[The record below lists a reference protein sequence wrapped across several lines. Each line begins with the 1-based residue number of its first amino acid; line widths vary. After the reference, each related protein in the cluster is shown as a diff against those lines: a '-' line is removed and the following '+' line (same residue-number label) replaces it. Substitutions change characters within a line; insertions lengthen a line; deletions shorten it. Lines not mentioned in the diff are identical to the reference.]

1 MTFLISPQLEYID
14 LTKGL
19 VIFLSIPISGEKK
32 GGGGHFFLFFYQQ
45 QWNISMKKVNS
56 LQILRATM
64 PTSQQLWTI
73 PYFSFKDEYSIG
85 SWLTEYQA
93 MA

>member
-1 MTFLISPQLEYID
+1 
-14 LTKGL
+14 
-19 VIFLSIPISGEKK
+19 
-32 GGGGHFFLFFYQQ
+32 
-45 QWNISMKKVNS
+45 MKKVNS